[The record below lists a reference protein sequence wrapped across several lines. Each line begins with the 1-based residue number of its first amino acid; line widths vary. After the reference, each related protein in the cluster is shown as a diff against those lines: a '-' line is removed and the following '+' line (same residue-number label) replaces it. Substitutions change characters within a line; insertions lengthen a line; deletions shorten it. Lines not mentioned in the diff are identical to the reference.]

1 MERTRMRTRPLIL
14 AAILALSS
22 AASAQ
27 PEQQPDHAPPPREP
41 EQREGAPTIDRE
53 SLTERLERT
62 IEFSERIIE
71 KNKQALEQLN
81 NGEDPREVL
90 RAMRGADLQR
100 SMRERRNAFRS
111 DRDPRQSQPQ
121 SKPIAESDTERVRIF
136 ISEHVP
142 ELEDQLAQ
150 IEALGPNATRSIM
163 GRLTPPIIEIIELRR
178 IDPELSRLKLEE
190 FRAGLS
196 YVEAVRLYRVSIR
209 TGAPS
214 EERESLKAQVESAA
228 SARFDILVRIKTHEI
243 ETLNNRVQQLRT
255 SLDELVAQRDEQI
268 QQQVENAS
276 RTPGARL
283 NRPVGPDDI
292 PTDNDD

>member
-1 MERTRMRTRPLIL
+1 
-14 AAILALSS
+14 
-22 AASAQ
+22 
-27 PEQQPDHAPPPREP
+27 
-41 EQREGAPTIDRE
+41 
-53 SLTERLERT
+53 
-62 IEFSERIIE
+62 
-71 KNKQALEQLN
+71 
-81 NGEDPREVL
+81 
-90 RAMRGADLQR
+90 
-100 SMRERRNAFRS
+100 
-111 DRDPRQSQPQ
+111 
-121 SKPIAESDTERVRIF
+121 
-136 ISEHVP
+136 
-142 ELEDQLAQ
+142 
-150 IEALGPNATRSIM
+150 M